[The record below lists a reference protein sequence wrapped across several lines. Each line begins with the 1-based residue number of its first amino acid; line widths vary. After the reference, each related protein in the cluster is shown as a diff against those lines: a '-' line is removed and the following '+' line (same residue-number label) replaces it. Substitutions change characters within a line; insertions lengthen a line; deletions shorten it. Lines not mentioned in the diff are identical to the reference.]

1 MAGVNAC
8 VAFLVV
14 SGGALFG
21 FIVAAILAADKDE
34 EEKK

>member
-8 VAFLVV
+8 VAFLIL